1 MVMKPVR
8 YLLCQ
13 MELEGIRIL
22 GDHLIARVS
31 SDTPDFPLMIIACTA
46 DGQRLTVVDD
56 HLPRYL
62 RTALLESKPEFSRG
76 EAAVRI
82 LEVCGIIARANEYQT
97 HIFPEHVTLE
107 PSEQVKC
114 LATDDPRVKALGM
127 GGLPGRVYAIEKD
140 GQLLSACVSSRQN
153 HRSAE
158 AWVVT
163 HPRYRRKGYGRSVVA
178 AWGMAAQAEGLIPF
192 YSHDV
197 RNEPSAL
204 LAQSLGLSQAF
215 TETVIERAV

>member
-1 MVMKPVR
+1 MKPIR

-22 GDHLIARVS
+22 ADHLIGRVS
-31 SDTPDFPLMIIACTA
+31 SDTPDFPLMIVASTT
-46 DGQRLTVVDD
+46 DGQRLVVVDD
-56 HLPRYL
+56 RLPRYL
-62 RTALLESKPEFSRG
+62 RTALLESKPEFSRV

-82 LEVCGIIARANEYQT
+82 LEVCGIVARANEYRT
-97 HIFPEHVTLE
+97 YVFPEQLVVE
-107 PSEQVKC
+107 VREQVTP
-114 LATDDPRVKALGM
+114 LATNHPRVKALGM
-127 GGLPGRVYAIEKD
+127 GGLPGCVYAIEKD
-140 GQLLSACVSSRQN
+140 GQVLSACASSRQN

-163 HPRYRRKGYGRSVVA
+163 HPKYRCRGYGRAVVA

-192 YSHDV
+192 YTHDV

-204 LAQSLGLSQAF
+204 LAQSLGLSEAF